1 MEITPVL
8 SVIMPCYNQAQ
19 YIEEA
24 IESVI
29 NQSYRNWELII
40 IDDGSTDKTLDILN
54 SIYYKDKEHV
64 RIISF
69 SRNFKKEAAMFA
81 GLTHAVGEYTCI
93 VDGDLQQNPNYLL
106 EMIDFLDNNKD
117 YDEVAMR
124 NKSRNNESFIM
135 KFFKK
140 MFYKCIDKMSDV
152 HFENATSDF
161 RMFRENVK
169 MAMLTLKEKNRFTK
183 GIFSWVG
190 FNIKYMDFEMEPRKS
205 GKTSFGF
212 VSSIKYAISGITDFS
227 DKPLKVPFIFGLLL
241 FIIAI
246 IYLIV
251 GIVIN
256 SLNLVITLIL
266 ILFSVT
272 FVFMGIMGTYISKIH
287 SEVKDRPIYI
297 SKLEKGF
304 KKDDEYK

>member
-1 MEITPVL
+1 MKLSIIIPCKNEEGNVL
-8 SVIMPCYNQAQ
+8 ELYNKIKDTLGKVK
-19 YIEEA
+19 YEMI
-24 IESVI
+24 
-29 NQSYRNWELII
+29 Y

-54 SIYYKDKEHV
+54 SISYKDKEHV

-297 SKLEKGF
+297 SK
-304 KKDDEYK
+304 

>member
-1 MEITPVL
+1 MKLSIIIPCKNEEGNVL
-8 SVIMPCYNQAQ
+8 ELYNKIKDTLGKVK
-19 YIEEA
+19 YEMI
-24 IESVI
+24 
-29 NQSYRNWELII
+29 Y

-256 SLNLVITLIL
+256 SLNLVITLML

>member
-1 MEITPVL
+1 MKLSIIIPCKNEEGNVL
-8 SVIMPCYNQAQ
+8 ELYNKIKDTLGKVK
-19 YIEEA
+19 YEMI
-24 IESVI
+24 
-29 NQSYRNWELII
+29 Y

-54 SIYYKDKEHV
+54 RIYYKDKEHV

>member
-1 MEITPVL
+1 MKLSIIIPCKNEEGNVL
-8 SVIMPCYNQAQ
+8 ELYNKIKDTLGKVK
-19 YIEEA
+19 YEMI
-24 IESVI
+24 
-29 NQSYRNWELII
+29 Y

-304 KKDDEYK
+304 KKDDEYE

>member
-1 MEITPVL
+1 MKLSIIIPCKNEEGNVL
-8 SVIMPCYNQAQ
+8 ELYNKIKDTLGKVK
-19 YIEEA
+19 YEMI
-24 IESVI
+24 
-29 NQSYRNWELII
+29 Y

-205 GKTSFGF
+205 GKTS
-212 VSSIKYAISGITDFS
+212 S
-227 DKPLKVPFIFGLLL
+227 
-241 FIIAI
+241 
-246 IYLIV
+246 
-251 GIVIN
+251 
-256 SLNLVITLIL
+256 
-266 ILFSVT
+266 
-272 FVFMGIMGTYISKIH
+272 
-287 SEVKDRPIYI
+287 
-297 SKLEKGF
+297 
-304 KKDDEYK
+304 

>member
-1 MEITPVL
+1 MKLSIIIPCKNEEGNVL
-8 SVIMPCYNQAQ
+8 ELYNKIKDTLGKVK
-19 YIEEA
+19 YEMI
-24 IESVI
+24 
-29 NQSYRNWELII
+29 Y

-140 MFYKCIDKMSDV
+140 MVYKCIDKMSDV

>member
-1 MEITPVL
+1 MNKLI
-8 SVIMPCYNQAQ
+8 S
-19 YIEEA
+19 
-24 IESVI
+24 
-29 NQSYRNWELII
+29 II
-40 IDDGSTDKTLDILN
+40 IPVKNGEKYIAETLDGIKKQDLNTEIIVFDDGSTDKTLDILN

-124 NKSRNNESFIM
+124 NKNRNNESFIM